1 MERTSLI
8 RDLLSRSTYWLED
21 LKLEEMLLDRL
32 LSFKLS
38 CTLEMKELE
47 RTYSAVLPVQEINK
61 TSETASP
68 DVTMGHQ
75 RYVL

>member
-1 MERTSLI
+1 MH
-8 RDLLSRSTYWLED
+8 RDAILHDLSSRSTYWLED

-32 LSFKLS
+32 LSLRLS
-38 CTLEMKELE
+38 YTLPMKELD

-68 DVTMGHQ
+68 DVTM
-75 RYVL
+75 